1 MTFKKV
7 NNMKKFRWLTFFFL
21 FIIVSGFASQCQS
34 AEIMIVPMKGAVNPA
49 MAEMFLKTLQE
60 AEQNGAA
67 AIVVRLDTPGGLL
80 TSTRDIV
87 EGVLNSKIPVV
98 AYVSPAG
105 AQCASAGT
113 FIAFACP
120 VLAMAPGTNIGA
132 AHPVT
137 PAGKMDETMEKKVVN
152 DASSWIT
159 SLALKWGRNADWA
172 EKAVRESA
180 SANEKEAVALKVADL
195 TAENLADLLAQ
206 IDGRAILLGSKSI
219 TLRTKSAGVNE
230 VKLNLR
236 HRVLQSVADPNI
248 AYILL
253 LLGILGI
260 IYEFSSPGLGFPG
273 VVGFICI
280 LLAFYGLSALPVNIA
295 GVALVFVGVGFFI
308 LEAHSPSFGLLGLGG
323 IVSLMFGSLFL
334 IKPFSYIKL
343 ASRASSLSVAFIFA
357 GLVFLIAFFAFR
369 AMRRKVTT
377 GKEGLVGETGEART
391 DLAPEGT
398 VYVHGEYWTARTS
411 DGSTVKKG
419 ERVRVEKL
427 SGRIL
432 LVSKII

>member
-1 MTFKKV
+1 
-7 NNMKKFRWLTFFFL
+7 MKNFRLWLIVFL
-21 FIIVSGFASQCQS
+21 PLLMSFGFANQGRS
-34 AEIMIVPMKGAVNPA
+34 AEVVVIPMKGSVNPA
-49 MAEMFLKTLQE
+49 MAEMFLKSLRE
-60 AEQNGAA
+60 AERNGAA
-67 AIVVRLDTPGGLL
+67 AVIIQLDTPGGLL
-80 TSTRDIV
+80 TSTREIV
-87 EGVLNSKIPVV
+87 EGILNSKVPVV

-113 FIAFACP
+113 FIALSCP

-159 SLALKWGRNADWA
+159 SLALRWGRNADWA
-172 EKAVRESA
+172 EKAVRQSV
-180 SANEKEAVALKVADL
+180 SANEKEAVALKVADIP
-195 TAENLADLLAQ
+195 AENLTDLLIR
-206 IDGRAILLGSKSI
+206 IDGRVVHLDSKSI
-219 TLRTKSAGVNE
+219 TLQTKSAVVNE
-230 VKLNLR
+230 IKPNLR
-236 HRVLQSVADPNI
+236 HRILQTVSDPNI

-273 VVGFICI
+273 IVGFICI

-295 GVALVFVGVGFFI
+295 GVALVFVGVSFFV

-323 IVSLMFGSLFL
+323 IVSLIFGSLFL
-334 IKPFSYIKL
+334 IKPFSYLKI
-343 ASRASSLSVAFIFA
+343 ASRASSLSVAFVFA
-357 GLVFLIAFFAFR
+357 ALVFLIASFAYR

-377 GKEGLVGETGEART
+377 GKEGLIGEIGEART

-398 VYVHGEYWTARTS
+398 IYVHGEYWTARAS
-411 DGSTVKKG
+411 DGSTIKKG
-419 ERVRVEKL
+419 EKVRVEKV
-427 SGRIL
+427 SGHIL
-432 LVSKII
+432 LVTKVESP

>member
-1 MTFKKV
+1 
-7 NNMKKFRWLTFFFL
+7 MKNFRYLPVIFLLLFTFFAL
-21 FIIVSGFASQCQS
+21 TIPCQS
-34 AEIMIVPMKGAVNPA
+34 AEVMVVPMKGAVSPA

-67 AIVVRLDTPGGLL
+67 AVVIRLNTPGGLL

-87 EGVLNSKIPVV
+87 EGILNSKIPVV
-98 AYVSPAG
+98 AYISPAG

-113 FIAFACP
+113 FIALACP

-159 SLALKWGRNADWA
+159 SLALRWGRNADWA
-172 EKAVRESA
+172 EKAVRESV

-195 TAENLADLLAQ
+195 TAENLADLLTR
-206 IDGRAILLGSKSI
+206 IDGRKIRLGSKSI
-219 TLRTKSAGVNE
+219 VLQTKTAVIND
-230 VKLNLR
+230 VKLDFR
-236 HRVLQSVADPNI
+236 QRILQSVADPNI

-273 VVGFICI
+273 IVGFICI

-295 GVALVFVGVGFFI
+295 GVALIFVAVGFFV

-323 IVSLMFGSLFL
+323 IVSLIFGSLFL
-334 IKPFSYIKL
+334 IKPFSYIKV
-343 ASRASSLSVAFIFA
+343 ASRASSLTVAFIFA
-357 GLVFLIAFFAFR
+357 GLVLLIAGFAYR
-369 AMRRKVTT
+369 ALQRKVTT
-377 GKEGLVGETGEART
+377 GKEGLIGEEGEART
-391 DLAPEGT
+391 DLTPEGT
-398 VYVHGEYWTARTS
+398 IYVHGEYWTARAS
-411 DGSTVKKG
+411 DGSTIKKG
-419 ERVRVEKL
+419 EKVRVDKV

-432 LVSKII
+432 LVTKLI